1 MSLISLF
8 YAAIILGFMILI
20 HEFGHFAVAKL
31 LGVRVEQ
38 FAIGFGKRLVGFSKG
53 ETEYRINALP
63 LGGYVK
69 MSGENPMDQRTG
81 DPAEFLS
88 HPRWQRFLIA
98 IAGPTMNI
106 AFAVL
111 LLAGVYM
118 VRYEYP
124 VFMDQP
130 AVVGYVDPDSPAA
143 KIGVERGDRIVR
155 LDGVDNPTWKQVDL
169 RDLLNPNQPLN
180 VVIQRGD
187 QTIQKQLVPQPVTVN
202 EIGWA
207 GWAPQTP
214 IIVGA
219 IEPQMPAAKAGLVTG
234 DKIVAVDGKMVTSL
248 AEMVENMQQTKSKPL
263 DLTLIRGSEKLNVTI
278 QPVLDQSVYTQ
289 QKGWRHLVA
298 RVVGLGGSGPHIE
311 NRWRIG
317 FTGGED
323 LKVTRLGPAEAF
335 SKSLSENKGYSVML
349 LELVGKLVQHKV
361 SLRTVSGPI
370 GIVQQVGEAAQEKG
384 SIPLLQ
390 LTAAISLNL
399 GIFNLLPIPIMDG
412 GVILLLFIE
421 TVMRRDISLAVKE
434 RIYQAAFVFLVLF
447 AAMVVYSDIAKT
459 VQSLP

>member
-1 MSLISLF
+1 
-8 YAAIILGFMILI
+8 
-20 HEFGHFAVAKL
+20 
-31 LGVRVEQ
+31 
-38 FAIGFGKRLVGFSKG
+38 
-53 ETEYRINALP
+53 
-63 LGGYVK
+63 
-69 MSGENPMDQRTG
+69 
-81 DPAEFLS
+81 
-88 HPRWQRFLIA
+88 
-98 IAGPTMNI
+98 
-106 AFAVL
+106 
-111 LLAGVYM
+111 
-118 VRYEYP
+118 
-124 VFMDQP
+124 
-130 AVVGYVDPDSPAA
+130 VDPDSPAA
-143 KIGVERGDRIVR
+143 KIGVERGDRIVHI
-155 LDGVDNPTWKQVDL
+155 DGVENPTWKQVDL
-169 RDLLNPNQPLN
+169 RDLLNPNQPLS

-187 QTIQKQLVPQPVTVN
+187 QRIQKQLVPQPVTVN

-219 IEPQMPAAKAGLVTG
+219 IEPEMPAAKAGLKTG
-234 DKIVAVDGKMVTSL
+234 DKIVAVDGKSVTSL
-248 AEMVENMQQTKSKPL
+248 AEMVESMQQTKSKPL
-263 DLTLIRGSEKLNVTI
+263 NLTLVRGSQKFDLTV

-289 QKGWRHLVA
+289 QQKGWRHFLA
-298 RVVGLGGSGPHIE
+298 RVVGLGASGPHIE
-311 NRWRIG
+311 NHWRIG

-335 SKSLSENKGYSVML
+335 SKSLSENKGYSLML

-447 AAMVVYSDIAKT
+447 AAMVIYNDIAKT